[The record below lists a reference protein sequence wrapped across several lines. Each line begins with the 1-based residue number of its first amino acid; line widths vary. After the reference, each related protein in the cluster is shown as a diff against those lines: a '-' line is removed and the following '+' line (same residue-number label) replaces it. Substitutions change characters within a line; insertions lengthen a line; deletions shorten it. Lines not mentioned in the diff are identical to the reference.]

1 MYVIKIMLFLYIIIL
16 LMVVDFVEIFNEI
29 IFCND
34 I

>member
-16 LMVVDFVEIFNEI
+16 LMVVDFVVIFNEI